1 MTQPPRS
8 LHRMSRSKNAMW
20 TMGRKS
26 IALAY
31 FGQFGLYERAGSK
44 GIRAS
49 VHQGIRAKEFLLI
62 RQQDAGVL
70 ELAAQKWR
78 KMFGIVKIQCV
89 KVWQNHA
96 KSQDRVAVTGDIW
109 GLRSRQASMARQ
121 QLVEV
126 DNELSL
132 PHVQKFTKII
142 KHQLHITSHSFT

>member
-1 MTQPPRS
+1 VDGRQKIDS
-8 LHRMSRSKNAMW
+8 LGMFWPVWPLRTSRVR
-20 TMGRKS
+20 G
-26 IALAY
+26 
-31 FGQFGLYERAGSK
+31 
-44 GIRAS
+44 
-49 VHQGIRAKEFLLI
+49 HQGIRAKEFLLI
-62 RQQDAGVL
+62 RQQNAGVL

-78 KMFGIVKIQCV
+78 KMFGIVKIQCG